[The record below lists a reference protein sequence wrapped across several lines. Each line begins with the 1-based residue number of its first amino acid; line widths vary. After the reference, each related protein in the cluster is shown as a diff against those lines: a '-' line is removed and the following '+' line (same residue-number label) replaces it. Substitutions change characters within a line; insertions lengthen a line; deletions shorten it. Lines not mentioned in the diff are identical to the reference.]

1 LTLRREGREI
11 ALKALFQNDMVET
24 PIDDALLMLFED
36 LIPRKEVRGF
46 AELISR
52 GTIAHHEEIDDI
64 INRFAE
70 NWSLDRMAN
79 VDRSIIRIA
88 TYEMIF
94 LDDIPASVSI
104 NEAVELAKKYSTA
117 ESGRFVNGILGNI
130 LLKLDELREQIRK
143 TAKGRR

>member
-52 GTIAHHEEIDDI
+52 GTIAYHEEIDDI
-64 INRFAE
+64 INHFAE

-130 LLKLDELREQIRK
+130 LLELDELREQIRK